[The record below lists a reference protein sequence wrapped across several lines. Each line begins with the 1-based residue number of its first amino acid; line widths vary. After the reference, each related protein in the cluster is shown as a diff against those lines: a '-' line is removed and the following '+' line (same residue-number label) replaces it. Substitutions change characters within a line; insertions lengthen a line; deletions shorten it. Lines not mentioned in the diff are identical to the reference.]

1 MRQIFYSPCH
11 PRGPNQVP
19 ATYRH
24 ARFHLNQTKPSVT
37 LKPTA
42 KWDTRQTVLNLVRAA
57 ALCAVIAF
65 SSSVHAQSTASIEGQ
80 VIDQFGAILNE
91 VEITVVSRESA
102 LKRIVAT
109 DEDGRYQISGLPV
122 GRYQIEVRARGFQT
136 QIVENS
142 ALEVGRTLTLNFQLR
157 VGDVSQAVN
166 V

>member
-1 MRQIFYSPCH
+1 MRQTFYSPFH
-11 PRGPNQVP
+11 RRGPNLVP

-24 ARFHLNQTKPSVT
+24 ARFHLNQTKPALV

-42 KWDTRQTVLNLVRAA
+42 KWFPRLTVFNLVRAS

-80 VIDQFGAILNE
+80 VIDQLGSILNE

-122 GRYQIEVRARGFQT
+122 GRYRIEVKARGFQI
-136 QIVENS
+136 QIIRGL
-142 ALEVGRTLTLNFQLR
+142 AFEVARRIPRNVQLK
-157 VGDVSQAVN
+157 VGV
-166 V
+166 